1 MPGYERF
8 DNADENS
15 VDEDIIEEV
24 DTVTEP
30 RLNFSEKQQVLVIRD
45 TMLKTKIQP

>member
-24 DTVTEP
+24 DTVKEP
-30 RLNFSEKQQVLVIRD
+30 RLNFSEKQQVLVIRG
-45 TMLKTKIQP
+45 TKFTIQFQP

>member
-8 DNADENS
+8 DNADDENS

-30 RLNFSEKQQVLVIRD
+30 RLNFSEKQQVFVIRD
-45 TMLKTKIQP
+45 TKLKCQP